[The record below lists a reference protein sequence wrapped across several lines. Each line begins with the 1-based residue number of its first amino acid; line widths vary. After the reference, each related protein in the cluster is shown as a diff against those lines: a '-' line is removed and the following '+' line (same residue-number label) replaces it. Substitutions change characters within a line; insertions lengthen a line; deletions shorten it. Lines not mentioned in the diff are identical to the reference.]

1 MTRAEATTDI
11 TEPVAPAPTTQ
22 APTVLTMGRLPFNID
37 LFGNSMTVFAQAA
50 ALIRFGYIFTPSAP
64 PMTYPNGN
72 ASVLLVLGS
81 PDQAAFNDAKEA
93 AETARAAEE
102 ADFEARVQ
110 SAAKHI
116 VDTAAKAARQAELDA
131 QIAEQKR
138 ALAALEAAAAA
149 A

>member
-1 MTRAEATTDI
+1 MARAEVTTSI
-11 TEPVAPAPTTQ
+11 TEPAAPAP
-22 APTVLTMGRLPFNID
+22 APTVLTYGRLPFNID
-37 LFGNSMTVFAQAA
+37 LFGNSPTVFAQAA
-50 ALIRFGYIFTPSAP
+50 ALIRFGYVFTPSAP
-64 PMTYPNGN
+64 PMIYPNGN
-72 ASVLLVLGS
+72 ASVFLVLGS
-81 PDQAAFNDAKEA
+81 PDRAAFNDAKEA

-110 SAAKHI
+110 SAAKQI